1 MNDQASPAVE
11 PAPTAQVCSFCD
23 KPVTAVNLLL
33 AGHDAHICD
42 ACVRTSMAVVAAKSG
57 GRQFRLTHGLLQD
70 HFAGLPPESIAASS
84 RVFPR
89 RMRADLQRA
98 LQSICL
104 HRAAKTVG
112 IHCTYQHESLRFSVL
127 LEQGSDP
134 KSIAPLQYEDVDIGE
149 AEPVRCLVN
158 ALVLAVADAM
168 PVAVLVAHQFDYGE
182 GAGINVEVAVPL
194 GEDGAAF
201 TRRFFND
208 LEHAVHAAQSYRGK
222 VLSLEARRRFSG
234 MSTGILVHKLRHVA
248 REAVILPPATL
259 DLLDQNIVQFACVRD
274 QLRALGMSA
283 KKGLLFYG
291 PPGTGKTHTVHY
303 LASSLPDH
311 TTLLVTAEQVGLLS
325 EYFQLA
331 RLLQP
336 TIMVIE
342 DADLIARDRQTMGSA
357 CEEVLLN
364 QLLNEMDGLREDAEI
379 FFILTTNRPETLEA
393 ALAARPGRIDQAVEF
408 PLPDAHCRRQL
419 VRLYAANLQVSE
431 QVSDTIVKRTEG
443 VSASFIKELMRRAAQ
458 YAIRAG
464 AGNGVTPDH
473 IEAAL
478 GEMLFTGGVLNA
490 SLLGGAKTSEA
501 FSGST

>member
-1 MNDQASPAVE
+1 M
-11 PAPTAQVCSFCD
+11 
-23 KPVTAVNLLL
+23 KPFLPWL
-33 AGHDAHICD
+33 ATKG
-42 ACVRTSMAVVAAKSG
+42 G
-57 GRQFRLTHGLLQD
+57 GRQVRLSHELLHD
-70 HFAGLPPESIAASS
+70 HFAGRPPESIAASS

-89 RMRADLQRA
+89 RMQADLQRA
-98 LQSICL
+98 PQSTCL
-104 HRAAKTVG
+104 NRARKTVG
-112 IHCTYQHESLRFSVL
+112 IHCIFQHESLRFSVL
-127 LEQGSDP
+127 LEQGSHP

-149 AEPVRCLVN
+149 PEPVRCLVN
-158 ALVLAVADAM
+158 ALVLGEADAT

-201 TRRFFND
+201 TRNFFNN
-208 LEHAVHAAQSYRGK
+208 LEQAVHAAQSYRGK
-222 VLSLEARRRFSG
+222 VLSPEARRRFSG
-234 MSTGILVHKLRHVA
+234 MSTGILVHKLHQVA

-259 DLLDQNIVQFACVRD
+259 DLLDQNIVQFARIRD
-274 QLRALGMSA
+274 ELRALGMSA

-311 TTLLVTAEQVGLLS
+311 TTLLVTAEQVGLLA

-342 DADLIARDRQTMGSA
+342 DADLIARDRESMGSA

-379 FFILTTNRPETLEA
+379 FFILTMNRPESLEA

-408 PLPDAHCRRQL
+408 SLPDANCRRQL

-431 QVSDTIVKRTEG
+431 QVSETIVRRTEG

-458 YAIRAG
+458 YAIRSSAGVG
-464 AGNGVTPDH
+464 AGITPDH
-473 IEAAL
+473 VEAAL
-478 GEMLFTGGVLNA
+478 GEMLFAGGALNA
-490 SLLGGAKTSEA
+490 SLLGGGRNGPKAIA
-501 FSGST
+501 GV

>member
-1 MNDQASPAVE
+1 MNDEPSPAVE
-11 PAPTAQVCSFCD
+11 STSAATVCSFCD

-33 AGHDAHICD
+33 AGHGAHICD
-42 ACVRTSMAVVAAKSG
+42 ACVRASMAVVAAKG
-57 GRQFRLTHGLLQD
+57 RGRQVRLTHELLQD
-70 HFAGLPPESIAASS
+70 HFAGLPPEGIAASS

-89 RMRADLQRA
+89 RMQADLQRA
-98 LQSICL
+98 LQSTCL
-104 HRAAKTVG
+104 NRASKTVG

-127 LEQGSDP
+127 LEQGSHP

-149 AEPVRCLVN
+149 AEPIRCLVN
-158 ALVLAVADAM
+158 ALVLAEADAT

-182 GAGINVEVAVPL
+182 GAGINVEVAVPI

-201 TRRFFND
+201 TRRFFSE

-222 VLSLEARRRFSG
+222 VLSLEERRRFSG
-234 MSTGILVHKLRHVA
+234 MSTGILVHKLHQVA

-259 DLLDQNIVQFACVRD
+259 ELLDQNIVQFARLRGE
-274 QLRALGMSA
+274 LRALGMSA

-311 TTLLVTAEQVGLLS
+311 TTLLVTAEQVGILA

-342 DADLIARDRQTMGSA
+342 DADLIARDRQSMGSA

-408 PLPDAHCRRQL
+408 PLPDANSRRQL

-458 YAIRAG
+458 YVIRAG
-464 AGNGVTPDH
+464 AGGVTPDH

-478 GEMLFTGGVLNA
+478 GEMLFGGGALNA
-490 SLLGGAKTSEA
+490 SLLGGAKNSVK
-501 FSGST
+501 SGN